1 MERCSGLFS
10 GFSSKIRCWWVWP
23 QLNKTEFSVWT
34 QNFTSQE
41 TIKTKVAS
49 DKEHIQ
55 SENISREK
63 LIQREVIEFHPGA
76 RALLQDALTKTGLE
90 QSNRKSRD
98 VIVDAEVPDLWMKHM
113 QLSVNLEMLRDS
125 WHHVKGNKRR
135 DTDHQQWSEH
145 RGWMIFNL
153 GGALGGKARTIRL
166 CFIKLQLMSGLPCQ
180 SLVTA
185 RQQRRQPVVQGQS

>member
-1 MERCSGLFS
+1 ML
-10 GFSSKIRCWWVWP
+10 
-23 QLNKTEFSVWT
+23 
-34 QNFTSQE
+34 E

-90 QSNRKSRD
+90 QSNSKSRD

-135 DTDHQQWSEH
+135 DTDHQQ
-145 RGWMIFNL
+145 
-153 GGALGGKARTIRL
+153 
-166 CFIKLQLMSGLPCQ
+166 
-180 SLVTA
+180 
-185 RQQRRQPVVQGQS
+185 